1 MTRSLSIGAIP
12 IHLRPIRS
20 ILIASASALAL
31 AACAGRTPPPSIA
44 YDSAEFQ
51 AAVIETE
58 PPRPVEVV
66 TIAKPLPLPGQ
77 LLPPP
82 SARRRADKRPP
93 TVQVDAANK
102 AALQEPNTH
111 GYINAIQ
118 VYPFTQGALYR
129 LYAAPERVSDIALQ
143 PGETLTAVAAGD
155 TVRWVVGDTTSG
167 SGETRRVHVL
177 VKPFAPGLTTNLV
190 IATDRRAYHL
200 QLDSTDNTAMAAI
213 SWTYPQDLLLA
224 LQRRNENA
232 DAAKPVASG
241 VILENLRFRYAISG
255 DTPPWRPVRAFDDG
269 SKVFIEFPAR
279 IDQGE
284 APPLFVVGPEGDNQ
298 LVNYRVRRNY
308 YIVDRLFAAA
318 ELRLGIDPQR
328 VVRIS
333 RTDTVSGGVA
343 SNAGPRPRL
352 DP

>member
-1 MTRSLSIGAIP
+1 MSHSVSIGTIP
-12 IHLRPIRS
+12 VHLRPIRS
-20 ILIASASALAL
+20 ILIASVWSLTL
-31 AACAGRTPPPSIA
+31 AACAGRPPPSMA
-44 YDSAEFQ
+44 YDSAEFH

-66 TIAKPLPLPGQ
+66 TIAEPLPLPGQ
-77 LLPPP
+77 LLSPP

-118 VYPFTQGALYR
+118 VYPYTQGALYR

-155 TVRWVVGDTTSG
+155 TVRWVIGDTISG

-190 IATDRRAYHL
+190 IATDRRTYHL
-200 QLDSTDNTAMAAI
+200 QLDSTDNSAMAAI
-213 SWTYPQDLLLA
+213 SWTYPRDQLLA

-232 DAAKPVASG
+232 DAAMPIAGG
-241 VILENLRFRYAISG
+241 VTLENLRFRYAISG

-284 APPLFVVGPEGDNQ
+284 APPLFVVGPEGENQ
-298 LVNYRVRRNY
+298 LVNYRVRHNY

-318 ELRLGIDPQR
+318 ELRLGTDPQR

-333 RTDTVSGGVA
+333 RTDKVSGGVA
-343 SNAGPRPRL
+343 SNAGPRPRQ